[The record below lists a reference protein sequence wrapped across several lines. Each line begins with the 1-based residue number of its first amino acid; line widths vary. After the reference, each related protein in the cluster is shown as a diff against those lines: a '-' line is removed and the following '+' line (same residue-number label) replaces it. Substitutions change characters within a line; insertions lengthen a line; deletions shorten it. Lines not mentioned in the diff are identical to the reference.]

1 MQTRILKFRHNV
13 MGIFSISAFEN
24 IRGGINKDCKDVYF
38 VRALGRNDTIE
49 NQVAQM
55 DQALGTSMQTGR
67 CCYRRISALPEMKS
81 AGDTEYYQNSYSEW
95 HKSGKTSAVTKRTEG
110 QPDFCAVLG
119 KACADVLVQWMS
131 GAAAN
136 ETAEKNFIIKIL
148 FWFDWITDG
157 LLAQWNERLSVK
169 IAAENITGKQEYLF
183 FYFLT
188 LLGFDVLLLQT
199 QADLD
204 ADLKRLGLSKEFVL
218 GEFGACVLP
227 AGWQIENSERRP
239 IRVDVRH
246 PKREQKARQKAVQE
260 AGLHSSETRS
270 SSGRSQ
276 ASSGRSS
283 VMTSGS
289 QWPSSSGVSGAGNRR
304 PSSSG
309 VSGAGSRRPSSSGSM
324 RSSGVSGAPAGSLS
338 GRRELSFEELA
349 QLASSVVMIAIRDK
363 KGEVMGTGSGIMVG
377 EEGYI
382 LTNNHVT
389 GGGYSYSVRI
399 EDDENIYDTDEL
411 IKYNSVLDLAVIRI
425 PRRLHPLPI
434 YRGKEP
440 LVRGQKVVA
449 IGSPLGFFN
458 SVSDGIISGFRTI
471 DTVDMIQFTAPTS
484 PGSSGGALLNMYG
497 EVIGIST
504 AGIESAQNINL
515 AMGYE
520 CINMFVGGFTGCRKN

>member
-1 MQTRILKFRHNV
+1 

-38 VRALGRNDTIE
+38 VRALGRNDKIE
-49 NQVAQM
+49 SQVAQM
-55 DQALGTSMQTGR
+55 DQTLGASMQTGR
-67 CCYRRISALPEMKS
+67 CCYRRISSLPAMTL
-81 AGDTEYYQNSYSEW
+81 AGDADYYQNSYNGW
-95 HKSGKTSAVTKRTEG
+95 RQSGKISAVTKRTDG
-110 QPDFCAVLG
+110 QPEFCAVLG
-119 KACADVLVQWMS
+119 KACADVLAQWKS

-136 ETAEKNFIIKIL
+136 ETAEKNFITKIL
-148 FWFDWITDG
+148 FWFDWLTDG
-157 LLAQWNERLSVK
+157 LFAQWNERLSVK
-169 IAAENITGKQEYLF
+169 IAAENITKKQDYLF

-199 QADLD
+199 RIDLD
-204 ADLKRLGLSKEFVL
+204 VELKALNLSKEFVL

-227 AGWQIENSERRP
+227 AGQQIANNERRP

-246 PKREQKARQKAVQE
+246 PKREQKAREKAVQE
-260 AGLHSSETRS
+260 AGQLPNQVRS
-270 SSGRSQ
+270 SSGRS
-276 ASSGRSS
+276 AGAPPECGLGRP
-283 VMTSGS
+283 TGS
-289 QWPSSSGVSGAGNRR
+289 RWPSPSGTT
-304 PSSSG
+304 
-309 VSGAGSRRPSSSGSM
+309 GAGSRRPSSPGSTA
-324 RSSGVSGAPAGSLS
+324 GISGAGNRRPPVTGSVRSASGSLS
-338 GRRELSFEELA
+338 ERRELTFEELA

-425 PRRLHPLPI
+425 PRRLRPLPV
-434 YRGKEP
+434 YQGKEP
-440 LVRGQKVVA
+440 LARGQKVVA

-520 CINMFVGGFTGCRKN
+520 CINMFIGGFTGCRKN